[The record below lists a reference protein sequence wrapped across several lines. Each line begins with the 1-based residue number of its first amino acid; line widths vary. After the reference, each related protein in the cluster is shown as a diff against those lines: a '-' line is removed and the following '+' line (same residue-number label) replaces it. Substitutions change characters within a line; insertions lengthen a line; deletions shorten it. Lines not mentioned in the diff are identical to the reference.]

1 MNNKNITLME
11 LCETNCFSDSEE
23 EDMSDS
29 DKEED
34 IIKKQPLDTKDD
46 TKDDAKNDIKNDTK
60 DDTKND
66 KITIIVDSFYNEK
79 TEGKYDDDWENIEF
93 AELDDVINDPSS
105 NLFTNKKN
113 I

>member
-1 MNNKNITLME
+1 MNNQNITLME

-23 EDMSDS
+23 EDMTDSDS
-29 DKEED
+29 DREEN
-34 IIKKQPLDTKDD
+34 IIKEQPQ
-46 TKDDAKNDIKNDTK
+46 DTK

-79 TEGKYDDDWENIEF
+79 TEKKYDDWENIEF

-105 NLFTNKKN
+105 NLFTNKK
-113 I
+113 IL

>member
-34 IIKKQPLDTKDD
+34 IIKKQPL
-46 TKDDAKNDIKNDTK
+46 DTK